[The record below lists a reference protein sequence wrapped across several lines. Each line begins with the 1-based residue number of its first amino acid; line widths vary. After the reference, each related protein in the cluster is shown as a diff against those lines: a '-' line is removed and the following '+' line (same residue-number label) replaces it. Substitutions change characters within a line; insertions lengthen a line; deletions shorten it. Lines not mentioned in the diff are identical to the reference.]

1 MNDVSHYATNASGIE
16 VIELARYM
24 SFDTG
29 NALKYLARFR
39 DKNSPQEDLLKAADY
54 LQDAVA
60 ILGEHINDLTFYQ
73 HSNKN
78 LDFQKIRNFIEN
90 EHCVYI
96 REALYLTFQLE
107 IFGNSGLMSANT
119 VIESLKEYANEIY
132 AKEEAE
138 RLRAIREQE
147 LCEAAEKYMEL
158 DPLNIKY
165 ASAVPMGTPI
175 DENGNV
181 ETPKSDDDTWKNVDN
196 MVAPSLNA
204 LLETEQDNTGWITS
218 TTGDNRAENA
228 VKAEKL
234 KEATAEVNAL
244 LNGKTESTNAKD
256 ITVDECNKLYEEW
269 LDQTSNEE
277 HKMRQTEKLKED
289 TKALNVARR
298 SLKSDKRKK
307 EPEEVIQGTY

>member
-256 ITVDECNKLYEEW
+256 ITVVD
-269 LDQTSNEE
+269 
-277 HKMRQTEKLKED
+277 
-289 TKALNVARR
+289 
-298 SLKSDKRKK
+298 
-307 EPEEVIQGTY
+307 P

>member
-54 LQDAVA
+54 LQDAVS
-60 ILGEHINDLTFYQ
+60 ILGEHINDQTFYQ

-78 LDFQKIRNFIEN
+78 LDFQKIRTFVEN
-90 EHCVYI
+90 EPSVYI

-107 IFGNSGLMSANT
+107 IFGNSGLLSANT
-119 VIESLKEYANEIY
+119 IIDSLKEYANEIY
-132 AKEEAE
+132 ANEEAE
-138 RLRAIREQE
+138 RLRAIREKE

-158 DPLNIKY
+158 DPLNI
-165 ASAVPMGTPI
+165 SAVPMGTPI

-181 ETPKSDDDTWKNVDN
+181 ETPKTDDVTWENVDN

-218 TTGDNRAENA
+218 TTGDNRVENA
-228 VKAEKL
+228 EKAEKM
-234 KEATAEVNAL
+234 KEAKNNSVSDAL
-244 LNGKTESTNAKD
+244 LEKLNTQMLQTEHTNAKD
-256 ITVDECNKLYEEW
+256 VKIKENKKDVDAEAS
-269 LDQTSNEE
+269 Q
-277 HKMRQTEKLKED
+277 
-289 TKALNVARR
+289 R
-298 SLKSDKRKK
+298 SAKRKKVKK